1 MRCEAVHTRVAAIEL
16 IEAVQAYSTYRTERR
31 MRMKLLMISAS
42 AAIALIAAT
51 VLRPPPSS
59 TNGMMSLQEIYAEAL
74 SERPPTSD
82 RPPK

>member
-1 MRCEAVHTRVAAIEL
+1 
-16 IEAVQAYSTYRTERR
+16 
-31 MRMKLLMISAS
+31 MKLLMISAS

-59 TNGMMSLQEIYAEAL
+59 TNHTVGMMSLQEIYAEAL
-74 SERPPTSD
+74 RERPPTSE

>member
-1 MRCEAVHTRVAAIEL
+1 
-16 IEAVQAYSTYRTERR
+16 
-31 MRMKLLMISAS
+31 MKLLMISAS

-59 TNGMMSLQEIYAEAL
+59 TNHTVGMSLQEIYAEAL
-74 SERPPTSD
+74 SERPPTSE

>member
-1 MRCEAVHTRVAAIEL
+1 
-16 IEAVQAYSTYRTERR
+16 

-59 TNGMMSLQEIYAEAL
+59 TNHTVGMSLQEIYAEAL
-74 SERPPTSD
+74 SERPPTSE

>member
-1 MRCEAVHTRVAAIEL
+1 MAAIEL
-16 IEAVQAYSTYRTERR
+16 IETVQAYSTYRTERR

-59 TNGMMSLQEIYAEAL
+59 TNHTAGMMSLQEIYAEAL
-74 SERPPTSD
+74 SERPPTSE

>member
-1 MRCEAVHTRVAAIEL
+1 
-16 IEAVQAYSTYRTERR
+16 